1 MGKITVTGL
10 GPGDF
15 GLITLA
21 TWERMQAAEC
31 LLLRTAKHPTV
42 GEIKKRGV
50 EFSSYDDFYERGES
64 FEQVYQAISRDI
76 IGRAKAGQNIV
87 YAVPGSP
94 LVAERTVVL
103 LREMAE
109 AEDVML
115 EILPGMSFAEVLYVR
130 LGVDPIEGVTITDA
144 ADLATLPP
152 LPTGLIVTQVY
163 NAQVASDTKLS
174 LMENFPDEHEVM
186 LLQNLGLPDEKIRA
200 VRLYEID
207 RQEGIDHL
215 TSLYVPPL
223 PESANS
229 EFSLEPLQ
237 DLLVKL
243 RSPGGCPWD
252 IVQTHKSLRSNLI
265 EEAYEV
271 VEAIDLA
278 DEELLCEELGDLL
291 LQIVFHARMAE
302 EAGSF
307 SMQTVIDGVMD
318 KLIRRHPHVFGE
330 ISLESAGAVV
340 LQWDA
345 IKRQEKKDR
354 ISLLDGIPKEFPALM
369 RAQKMQHKAAK
380 AGFDW
385 KDIEPVWGKLREEAA
400 ELREAV
406 EKQDPEAVE
415 EELGDLLFSAVN
427 LSRFLK
433 VDAEVALQRTNQKFR
448 SRFLQVE
455 EAVKS
460 SGKGWKAFSLEE
472 LDVFWEEAKRKK

>member
-10 GPGDF
+10 GPGEF
-15 GLITLA
+15 GLITLD

-31 LLLRTAKHPTV
+31 LLLRTAKHPTTE
-42 GEIKKRGV
+42 EIKKRGV
-50 EFSSYDDFYERGES
+50 QFASYDDFYERGES
-64 FEQVYQAISRDI
+64 FEQVYQSIAADLIC
-76 IGRAKAGQNIV
+76 RAKQGQELV

-103 LREMAE
+103 LREMAAKE
-109 AEDVML
+109 AVCL

-130 LGVDPIEGVTITDA
+130 LGVDPIEGVTIVDA
-144 ADLATLPP
+144 ADLGALPS

-186 LLQNLGLPDEKIRA
+186 LLQNLGLPDEKIRP
-200 VRLYEID
+200 VKLYEID
-207 RQEGIDHL
+207 RQDGIDHL
-215 TSLYVPPL
+215 TSLYVPAM
-223 PESANS
+223 PETASS
-229 EFSLEPLQ
+229 DFSIEPLQ
-237 DLLVKL
+237 ELLVKL

-252 IVQTHKSLRSNLI
+252 IVQTHPSLRSNLI

-271 VEAIDLA
+271 VEAIDLEDA
-278 DEELLCEELGDLL
+278 DLLCEELGDLL

-302 EAGSF
+302 ETGSF

-345 IKRQEKKDR
+345 IKRQEKKER

-369 RAQKMQHKAAK
+369 TAQKMQHKASK

-385 KDIEPVWGKLREEAA
+385 KDIAPVWGKLREEAE

-406 EKQDPEAVE
+406 EKKDPEAVE

-455 EAVKS
+455 AAVKN
-460 SGKGWKAFSLEE
+460 SGKDWKAFSLAE
-472 LDVFWEEAKRKK
+472 LDVFWEEAKRRK